1 MVTAFQFQFQPHAF
15 TRSQL
20 AGEAPEPKSLRLFES
35 PPVGMS
41 LLPRLRLCAFASF
54 CLYDRESCVTT
65 VVVTLVIPMPPET
78 VVTDVTVAVV
88 AVVTNVTLE
97 PCCLL
102 M

>member
-1 MVTAFQFQFQPHAF
+1 M
-15 TRSQL
+15 
-20 AGEAPEPKSLRLFES
+20 
-35 PPVGMS
+35 
-41 LLPRLRLCAFASF
+41 
-54 CLYDRESCVTT
+54 TT

-78 VVTDVTVAVV
+78 VVVTDVTVAVV